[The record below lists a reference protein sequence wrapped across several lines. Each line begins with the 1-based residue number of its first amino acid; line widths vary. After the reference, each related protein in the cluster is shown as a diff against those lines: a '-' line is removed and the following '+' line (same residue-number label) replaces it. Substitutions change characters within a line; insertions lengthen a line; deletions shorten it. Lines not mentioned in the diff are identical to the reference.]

1 MAKLYASDA
10 NFGVSFKF
18 TTARPLDDRLVVDTV
33 NDLYN
38 LATWDYNP
46 KTKVCALYKG
56 LTVSTAGGTLYT
68 YIGEAGDTDEF
79 KAAVAGG
86 SIPKNL
92 WKVQGGEV
100 QGQIGD
106 LTDRVGTLETNVRK
120 NTEDIK
126 TVKETADKAVVANA
140 AITKSTDF
148 SVVKYDAKGLVTEGK
163 VLTAAEVPGLSELTE
178 KVNKIGVA
186 AKETANAGY
195 LKSYTFTG
203 PNGTSID
210 IDIPKDLVVKSGEVI
225 TATTETGLVKGDKYI
240 KLTIA
245 NQDESPIYIA
255 VKDLVDVYT
264 AQANAAKVQLAISG
278 TNEISATI
286 KAGSIAKTDLTT
298 AVQGSLDKADAA
310 APKTALDAVNEE
322 IAKIKTDVAAHGVK
336 SVKASGTGYV
346 TAKATT
352 DTKTGE
358 ATITVAST
366 PELATAVTAATSALQ
381 AGDIKAGTGML
392 TLNVKGTTVTVPHG
406 SMAEADADT
415 YLTKDATNEAINA
428 KAEEINGTI
437 NTTKADLEGKITALE
452 NAKLTK
458 GAGISIENNSIAVDK
473 LTVTN
478 TPTLSVDSK
487 LTNQNKY
494 AVYNNPLV
502 GEADKYVDSA
512 TLASTVNNTN
522 EQVAKGLNELHDGVY
537 EIATNLDSK
546 IDIVKVNG
554 VTCTKAHGTVDEE
567 KDLQIA
573 TVTLDATKIEYTTG
587 VSVAAQLKTLTD
599 TLQWTEVSASQ
610 A

>member
-1 MAKLYASDA
+1 MGKLYASNA

-18 TTARPLDDRLVVDTV
+18 GKALPLDDRLVVNTV

-38 LATWDYNP
+38 LATWDWNE
-46 KTKVCALYKG
+46 TSGCALYKG

-106 LTDRVGTLETNVRK
+106 LTGRVGTLETNVNK

-126 TVKETADKAVVANA
+126 TVKATADKAVAKNDDITA
-140 AITKSTDF
+140 ATDF

-163 VLTAAEVPGLSELTE
+163 VLTAAEIPGLSDLET
-178 KVNKIGVA
+178 KVNKIGVT
-186 AKETANAGY
+186 AKETANDGY

-203 PNGTSID
+203 PNGTPID
-210 IDIPKDLVVKSGEVI
+210 IDIPKDLVVKSGDVI

-264 AQANAAKVQLAISG
+264 AQANAEKVQLAISG

-286 KAGSIAKTDLTT
+286 KPGSIAKADLATD
-298 AVQGSLDKADAA
+298 VRGSLDKADAA
-310 APKTALDAVNEE
+310 APQTALDAANAE

-336 SVKASGTGYV
+336 SVTASGTGYV

-358 ATITVAST
+358 ATIAVAST

-381 AGDIKAGTGML
+381 AGDVKADTGML
-392 TLNVKGTTVTVPHG
+392 TLNVKGTPVTVPHG

-452 NAKLTK
+452 NAKLTN

-473 LTVTN
+473 LAVTDA
-478 TPTLSVDSK
+478 PTLSVDASNVVTY
-487 LTNQNKY
+487 TNE
-494 AVYNNPLV
+494 LV
-502 GEADKYVDSA
+502 GATDKYVDSK
-512 TLASTVNNTN
+512 TLATIVNNTN
-522 EQVAKGLNELHDGVY
+522 NTVANTVNALNTKV
-537 EIATNLDSK
+537 ANASSAAAKKLDNIK
-546 IDIVKVNG
+546 I
-554 VTCTKAHGTVDEE
+554 GTADTVITEE
-567 KDLQIA
+567 KGVRIA
-573 TVTLDATKIEYTTG
+573 TVALNATHITYEGNVT
-587 VSVAAQLKTLTD
+587 VATQLKTLTD
-599 TLQWTEVSASQ
+599 TLQWTEVSAPQ

>member
-1 MAKLYASDA
+1 MAKLYASKA
-10 NFGVSFKF
+10 EFGVSFKF
-18 TTARPLDDRLVVDTV
+18 TTARPLDDRLVVDQAT
-33 NDLYN
+33 DIYDP
-38 LATWDYNP
+38 ATWGGAD
-46 KTKVCALYKG
+46 KCTLYTG
-56 LTVSTAGGTLYT
+56 LTVATSGGTLYT
-68 YIGEAGDTDEF
+68 YIGPAGDAGFADSL
-79 KAAVAGG
+79 VAGK
-86 SIPKNL
+86 IPAEN
-92 WKVQGGEV
+92 WKVQGGDTQAEV
-100 QGQIGD
+100 GNLAD
-106 LTDRVGTLETNVRK
+106 KVTKLETA
-120 NTEDIK
+120 NTENKNAIAA
-126 TVKETADKAVVANA
+126 VKATADKAVVANA

-163 VLTAAEVPGLSELTE
+163 VLTAADVPGLSALET

-203 PNGTSID
+203 PDGTPVD
-210 IDIPKDLVVKSGEVI
+210 IDIPKDLVVTKGEI
-225 TATTETGLVKGDKYI
+225 VKEGKDTFI
-240 KLTIA
+240 QLTIA
-245 NQDESPIYIA
+245 NQVAPVKIN

-264 AQANAAKVQLAISG
+264 AQANAAKVQLVIND
-278 TNEISATI
+278 TNEISASI
-286 KAGSIAKTDLTT
+286 VPGSIAKTDLAT

-310 APKTALDAVNEE
+310 ATQTALDAANAE

-336 SVKASGTGYV
+336 SVTASGTGYV

-358 ATITVAST
+358 AKIAVAST

-381 AGDIKAGTGML
+381 AGDVKAGTGMFA
-392 TLNVKGTTVTVPHG
+392 LNVKGKDVTIAHG
-406 SMAEADADT
+406 TMAEAAAAD
-415 YLTKDATNEAINA
+415 YFTKDATNEAINA

-452 NAKLTK
+452 NAKLTA

-478 TPTLSVDSK
+478 APTLSVDSK
-487 LTNQNKY
+487 LANQDKY

-512 TLASTVNNTN
+512 TLASAVNNTN

-554 VTCTKAHGTVDEE
+554 VTCTKAHGTAEEE

-599 TLQWTEVSASQ
+599 TLQWTEVSQ